1 MTLAR
6 RARQLEGPRRA
17 ARWRG
22 GAEPFVRPERARD
35 WRAVAGTGRVHTA
48 SERGQ
53 WRPDGATSQKSR
65 SFAIQPLSPWLSCE
79 LPTLISGGWSAG
91 APARGAGPAARPGAL
106 GGSPPPS
113 GRSRGGAAPG
123 TLTCLDGPRVF
134 VSVTKGEG
142 CSLTP
147 ARGGGGGRGHLGP
160 LAGFRSGRAATGRPA
175 SCAPAALPRHPGA
188 SGGAA
193 GHTCGSARAVLG
205 RGEFWKRRERAVPLP
220 LARVPASSP
229 RPGSARL
236 PLRPR
241 PLRPR
246 PLRHGP
252 RPRRHL
258 RLRRSQPFSVLRAGS
273 AFYALRVSAVSSP
286 DLPFSVHFAT
296 RAVGKPEFRPPSGLR
311 RAVTGPRGTGKGGP
325 HASAGASFKGY

>member
-22 GAEPFVRPERARD
+22 GAKPFVRPERARD

-188 SGGAA
+188 SGGA
-193 GHTCGSARAVLG
+193 HLWLCPS
-205 RGEFWKRRERAVPLP
+205 
-220 LARVPASSP
+220 
-229 RPGSARL
+229 RPGPRRVLEATRAGR
-236 PLRPR
+236 PPPARPR
-241 PLRPR
+241 PRVLPASRLRSPSAAPPPAAPPSPAPRSPSPPPPPSPALTAIFRASRRFCLLRAPCQRGFQSGSALLR
-246 PLRHGP
+246 PLRNT
-252 RPRRHL
+252 RCCK
-258 RLRRSQPFSVLRAGS
+258 AG
-273 AFYALRVSAVSSP
+273 V
-286 DLPFSVHFAT
+286 
-296 RAVGKPEFRPPSGLR
+296 
-311 RAVTGPRGTGKGGP
+311 
-325 HASAGASFKGY
+325 